1 MSRKYKILD
10 PHQPYFVTCTVIKW
24 LKIFNQNSHINILLS
39 SLLYCQD
46 HKGLLIYGWCF
57 MPNHVHMIVGSQK
70 DPLSNVLRDF
80 KSYTSRQIRKV
91 MSTKLYDPEISF
103 IYQQMIQAGTNNS
116 NNKDWQLWQQHNQP
130 KVLFS
135 RKVARQKLD
144 YIHFNPVK
152 AGLTKTP
159 QSWPYSSAIDY
170 SGGSGLLK
178 ITYLQ

>member
-1 MSRKYKILD
+1 M
-10 PHQPYFVTCTVIKW
+10 
-24 LKIFNQNSHINILLS
+24 
-39 SLLYCQD
+39 
-46 HKGLLIYGWCF
+46 
-57 MPNHVHMIVGSQK
+57 GSQK
-70 DPLSNVLRDF
+70 EPLSNILRDF
-80 KSYTSRQIRKV
+80 KSYTSRQIRKE
-91 MSTKLYDPEISF
+91 MSTKLYDPEISS

-130 KVLFS
+130 KELFS

-159 QSWPYSSAIDY
+159 QSWLYSSALDY